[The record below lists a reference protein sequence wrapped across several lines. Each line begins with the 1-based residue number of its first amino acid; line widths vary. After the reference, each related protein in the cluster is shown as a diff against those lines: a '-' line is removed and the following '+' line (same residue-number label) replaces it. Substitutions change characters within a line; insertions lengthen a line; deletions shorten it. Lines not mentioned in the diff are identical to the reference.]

1 MKVSVND
8 TRLKSGELKMHTKGK
23 PVVKDKEGNT
33 FQVDINDT
41 RLKSGELTGHT
52 KGMVPVKDKYG
63 NNFQVPVNDPR
74 YLSGS
79 LVHVAVGKTLS
90 DNHKKK
96 ISDKTKGG
104 KNPAAKAVFIN
115 GIIYSTIRDAI
126 KILSVSS
133 YLITT
138 RHTS

>member
-1 MKVSVND
+1 
-8 TRLKSGELKMHTKGK
+8 MHTKGK
-23 PVVKDKEGNT
+23 AVVKDKYGNT

-63 NNFQVPVNDPR
+63 NNFQVPVNDRR

-79 LVHVAVGKTLS
+79 LVHISVGKTLS

-96 ISDKTKGG
+96 YQIKL
-104 KNPAAKAVFIN
+104 IN
-115 GIIYSTIRDAI
+115 
-126 KILSVSS
+126 
-133 YLITT
+133 
-138 RHTS
+138 